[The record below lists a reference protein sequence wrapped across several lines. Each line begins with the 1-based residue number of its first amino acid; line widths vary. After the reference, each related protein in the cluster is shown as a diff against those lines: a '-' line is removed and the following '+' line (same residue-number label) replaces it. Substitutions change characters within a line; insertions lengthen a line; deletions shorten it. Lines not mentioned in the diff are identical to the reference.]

1 MCIRDRAYIDASFH
15 GVASIGSDSGGVS
28 DAIMNN
34 KTGIICESGNQKMIT
49 EKILL
54 LLENKKLRESMGANG
69 KLRANENYAWD
80 KKIIEYLDASK

>member
-1 MCIRDRAYIDASFH
+1 
-15 GVASIGSDSGGVS
+15 
-28 DAIMNN
+28 
-34 KTGIICESGNQKMIT
+34 MIT

-54 LLENKKLRESMGANG
+54 LLENKKLRETMGATG